1 MFILEL
7 VMQGVRGFRELVRFR
22 FQPRFNFVAGGN
34 EKGKTAS
41 VDTVQR
47 LLFPD
52 QNVEAFGSLVSYL
65 TPEASRAALVVAADD
80 GAYYR
85 VIQDFSRRG
94 VNLAKYNGATKEF
107 SLLKREWK
115 DAAEFMS
122 SLLVGMNEEEFS
134 ALFIFR
140 RGSEGARKDAPV
152 ISTEASTPAERAKEN
167 ISRGQEARLAE
178 LREQLKKAEEAADV
192 EYRLETAKI
201 RLAEIAKKLEDV
213 EVIEE
218 RVLHLRQEL
227 SALTGCDA
235 LPENLAELLDAHEQR
250 QGEKMMKCDDLR
262 RDIDGLNEQLA
273 AMPSAVLWKDPLFLL
288 GAAAGAASLVAG
300 LFILTEEYAH
310 YFPIGIL
317 ASLLFVAAGWYNSS
331 RKNAQRRLVKKT
343 IEELEAELSEV
354 EKSFEEGGEGI
365 MSYMQATGSTTAEE
379 LREKSDNYRHFRTLL
394 AEAVEEQRRILA
406 GATVDALREDYSRGQ
421 QEVIGLERA
430 ASAVAQYAVDTYSI
444 RQEIERIECET
455 GASPWG
461 AIQTDE
467 VFFGSTPAAV
477 HNPGR
482 QEAVILP
489 ELRIASR
496 VSGIEM
502 NTLVPAVEAAAQR
515 NFAAATG
522 GKYVRLEAGHDGD
535 PAVYDRDDRRISY
548 TALSHGTRDL
558 LYFCLRAGLVEALA
572 GKLRQ
577 PFVLDDPFIGLD
589 PTRRHAACQILRG
602 LSAKT
607 QVILFTSDPAL
618 KAEGDA
624 FIELK

>member
-7 VMQGVRGFRELVRFR
+7 VMQGVRGFRDLARFR

-41 VDTVQR
+41 VDTIQR
-47 LLFPD
+47 LLFPN
-52 QNVEAFGSLVSYL
+52 QNFETFGSLVSYL
-65 TPEASRAALVVAADD
+65 TPDASRAALVVAADD

-122 SLLVGMNEEEFS
+122 SLLVGMTEEEFS
-134 ALFIFR
+134 SLFIFR
-140 RGSEGARKDAPV
+140 RGCEGGREDAPV
-152 ISTEASTPAERAKEN
+152 ISAEASTPAERAKEN
-167 ISRGQEARLAE
+167 ISHGQEARLAE

-235 LPENLAELLDAHEQR
+235 LPENLAELLDAHERR
-250 QGEKMMKCDDLR
+250 QGEKMMKCDNLR

-273 AMPSAVLWKDPLFLL
+273 AMPSAVLWKDPLFLF
-288 GAAAGAASLVAG
+288 GVAAGASSLIAG

-379 LREKSDNYRHFRTLL
+379 LREKADNYRHFRTLL
-394 AEAVEEQRRILA
+394 AEAAEEQRRILA
-406 GATVDALREDYSRGQ
+406 GATADALREDYSRGQ
-421 QEVIGLERA
+421 QEVIELERA

-444 RQEIERIECET
+444 RQEIERIESET

-461 AIQTDE
+461 EIQTDE
-467 VFFGSTPAAV
+467 VFFGSAPAAV
-477 HNPGR
+477 HNTNR

-535 PAVYDRDDRRISY
+535 PAVYDRDDRRIGY
-548 TALSHGTRDL
+548 FALSHGTRDL

-577 PFVLDDPFIGLD
+577 PFVLDDPFAGLD
-589 PTRRHAACQILRG
+589 PLRRHAACQILRG
-602 LSAKT
+602 LGAKT